1 MTKRETNNKPA
12 GKSAVS
18 EQPAHENAVVAAE
31 HPAEKELRQLVDEKR
46 YKAVF
51 ESAGDIMMLFDKKG
65 KIIDV
70 NGKSL
75 DINGYSKEEVVGKDI
90 RVLSKI
96 LTKKSMARVV
106 TNLLKRMA
114 GFEVPPYEIDL
125 IKKTGELLTFEISA
139 QPLRKGG
146 KIIGDL
152 GILRDV
158 TERKRAD
165 QEILQKSSDINLI
178 NIINEAAN
186 QGKAF
191 EEILHLVSRETQKL
205 FGGNV
210 QIVYLLS
217 KVKKYL
223 SMDNLN
229 LPLRMAHGIERLIG
243 GKIPEIKIKLK
254 PGGVYTDILSK
265 GEAVLTNDHDVMLNM
280 ARECFEDN
288 TLKILV
294 ATAIKILG
302 VNSTIS
308 VPLKSDSEII
318 GLLGIGRHEAFTESD
333 MKRIETI
340 AGQLVSIIKRMRT
353 EKQLEESEDNLRTY
367 LENAPD
373 GVYLSDL
380 NGQFLYVNKKT
391 EGILGYSKE
400 ELVDNNYFKLN
411 ILSEQYSK
419 TVSPLFSI

>member
-1 MTKRETNNKPA
+1 
-12 GKSAVS
+12 
-18 EQPAHENAVVAAE
+18 
-31 HPAEKELRQLVDEKR
+31 
-46 YKAVF
+46 
-51 ESAGDIMMLFDKKG
+51 
-65 KIIDV
+65 
-70 NGKSL
+70 
-75 DINGYSKEEVVGKDI
+75 
-90 RVLSKI
+90 
-96 LTKKSMARVV
+96 
-106 TNLLKRMA
+106 
-114 GFEVPPYEIDL
+114 
-125 IKKTGELLTFEISA
+125 
-139 QPLRKGG
+139 
-146 KIIGDL
+146 
-152 GILRDV
+152 
-158 TERKRAD
+158 
-165 QEILQKSSDINLI
+165 
-178 NIINEAAN
+178 
-186 QGKAF
+186 
-191 EEILHLVSRETQKL
+191 
-205 FGGNV
+205 
-210 QIVYLLS
+210 
-217 KVKKYL
+217 
-223 SMDNLN
+223 MDNLN

-380 NGQFLYVNKKT
+380 NGKFLYVNKKT